1 MTNAGV
7 NIQISGE
14 AVKWITAGAC
24 FVGFCYVLVKVIDQ
38 IPNNLIHLPEDAVD
52 FAKLP
57 EVSPSKFDDI
67 EFHSGIK
74 QRAITPFNA
83 GDYCGAVRAA
93 TIGLYDVLRDLSGIS
108 ADASELVKLA
118 FYGEPKK
125 GIAPALKFSEL
136 APLHINNPESG
147 YIDLL
152 MGFSKSIR
160 KIHMHAEIE
169 ISKTQALQEISLA
182 CYLADII
189 ETKTTPYQE
198 AAA

>member
-1 MTNAGV
+1 MTTGV
-7 NIQISGE
+7 NIQISEG
-14 AVKWITAGAC
+14 AVKVIAGAAC
-24 FVGFCYVLVKVIDQ
+24 FVGFCYVLAKVID
-38 IPNNLIHLPEDAVD
+38 NLPDNLVCLPEEAEDLAQ
-52 FAKLP
+52 LP
-57 EVSPSKFDDI
+57 EVTPPSFEAINYHPVVK
-67 EFHSGIK
+67 K
-74 QRAITPFNA
+74 QAAAAFQA

-93 TIGLYDVLRDLSGIS
+93 TIGLYDVLRELSGLS

-125 GIAPALKFSEL
+125 GIAPALRFSEL

-189 ETKTTPYQE
+189 ETKTIPYQE

>member
-1 MTNAGV
+1 MSNVAV
-7 NIQISGE
+7 NIHISDT

-24 FVGFCYVLVKVIDQ
+24 FVGFCYVLAKVIDKL
-38 IPNNLIHLPEDAVD
+38 PDDLIQLPEDAVD

-57 EVSPSKFDDI
+57 EVSPTRFDQI
-67 EFHSGIK
+67 EFHAGIK
-74 QRAITPFNA
+74 QRAVPSFNA

-93 TIGLYDVLRDLSGIS
+93 TIGLYDVLRDMSGIS
-108 ADASELVKLA
+108 ADACELVKLA

-125 GIAPALKFSEL
+125 GIDPALKFVEL
-136 APLHINNPESG
+136 APLHINNAESG

-160 KIHMHAEIE
+160 KIHMHAETDI
-169 ISKTQALQEISLA
+169 IKTQALQEISLA

-189 ETKTTPYQE
+189 ETKTIPYHE